1 MNTRRMIFFV
11 YLSIMLLT
19 VPAWADGEG
28 SGGERGHRHREEGH
42 VVEQS
47 RAKDAKGRRDDGHD
61 HNETSAKSAAHRRK
75 EEKKGGKE
83 EAGHGH
89 DGEEALMLDEQ
100 ARQMINLRLARVEK
114 KALKGRLKVFG
125 RIAKD
130 TANYSYAR
138 IDGEGV
144 VERITTDLGRVVDPG
159 EVLLVVRRSDGS
171 LEEVKA
177 PIHGIVLSIFVR
189 PRDRVDSLT
198 SLVSIMDVD
207 VLRATID
214 IYEQDLRFVKEGQK
228 VLLRVSAYPEKVFEG
243 TVRYISPQVDEK
255 TQSIKVR
262 VDVDNKEH
270 LLKLG
275 MFIYGDLL
283 YGAKDHAVVVVPD
296 SAIQE
301 LNGES
306 IVFVSENDRLE
317 VREVTIGR
325 KVDGYTEIRDG
336 LEAGEY
342 VVTQG
347 SFYLKSEKAKA
358 SFGGGHSH

>member
-1 MNTRRMIFFV
+1 
-11 YLSIMLLT
+11 
-19 VPAWADGEG
+19 
-28 SGGERGHRHREEGH
+28 
-42 VVEQS
+42 
-47 RAKDAKGRRDDGHD
+47 
-61 HNETSAKSAAHRRK
+61 
-75 EEKKGGKE
+75 
-83 EAGHGH
+83 
-89 DGEEALMLDEQ
+89 MLDEQ

-171 LEEVKA
+171 LEEVNA